1 MFFASLLHQSP
12 HGVCCLIGL
21 ECLNNPSWFLDWT
34 FSQPTHNLKNL
45 RVGWKHLFSLLRLKC
60 CNACFRE
67 RHEMER
73 SSFTLFDLGIF
84 VEPLE
89 STAKGWRWLELRGQ
103 GFSWVFRVC
112 GVAVWCHDVSCR
124 IPCVLHRNY
133 ARFWSGQRVH
143 PDVVTFNTAI
153 SACAKG
159 GSWLKSVELFCDL
172 DSDHELRI
180 VQTCFFSALLCSA
193 FQRGSNVQLQACSLS
208 RKWRLTALRSIQL
221 LGQHQFI

>member
-1 MFFASLLHQSP
+1 
-12 HGVCCLIGL
+12 
-21 ECLNNPSWFLDWT
+21 
-34 FSQPTHNLKNL
+34 
-45 RVGWKHLFSLLRLKC
+45 
-60 CNACFRE
+60 
-67 RHEMER
+67 MER
-73 SSFTLFDLGIF
+73 SSFTLFDLLGIF

-89 STAKGWRWLELRGQ
+89 STAKGWSWLELRGQ
-103 GFSWVFRVC
+103 GFS
-112 GVAVWCHDVSCR
+112 GLWCCSLVSCR

-221 LGQHQFI
+221 LGQRQFI